1 MKSTIFATA
10 LMMLAYAAGAKAQ
23 DKVRIT
29 VIPPENGTIT
39 VSPQLPPD
47 CMVERGTKLTIRAAA
62 NKGYMLD
69 GIYAT
74 ADQPYKYYNECCA
87 PESLLVA
94 DKAME
99 VGVSFLPQ
107 KTFSKIRITNN
118 VAYARPG
125 NKTLK
130 YDVFAP
136 KKAKNLPCVII
147 VHGGGWSS
155 NTEDIMRGMGRE
167 LAMTGKFVVFSID
180 YRFIR
185 NGDGS
190 DVPVEMYQIIEDVY
204 GAIAHIMEHAALYGG
219 DATRLFVTGDSA
231 GGHLSAAAINFA
243 NFIGDGGYGSSY
255 GIYEFKPTYIPQG
268 KTTAQI
274 RNEICQSLLGAVPT
288 YPVLTENAL
297 MRFYNSDFEKI
308 RHITPICFIPKVTER
323 RVPQLIIRGT
333 QDGLITDADMQN
345 YCKAMTDA
353 GQEVKYLQV
362 GGIGHAFFDWRHDAR
377 SQETFDRYAR
387 PQIKIMV
394 DFFEDILSRK
404 K

>member
-1 MKSTIFATA
+1 M
-10 LMMLAYAAGAKAQ
+10 
-23 DKVRIT
+23 
-29 VIPPENGTIT
+29 
-39 VSPQLPPD
+39 
-47 CMVERGTKLTIRAAA
+47 
-62 NKGYMLD
+62 
-69 GIYAT
+69 
-74 ADQPYKYYNECCA
+74 
-87 PESLLVA
+87 
-94 DKAME
+94 
-99 VGVSFLPQ
+99 
-107 KTFSKIRITNN
+107 
-118 VAYARPG
+118 
-125 NKTLK
+125 
-130 YDVFAP
+130 
-136 KKAKNLPCVII
+136 
-147 VHGGGWSS
+147 
-155 NTEDIMRGMGRE
+155 
-167 LAMTGKFVVFSID
+167 FSID

-308 RHITPICFIPKVTER
+308 RHITPICFIPKATER

>member
-10 LMMLAYAAGAKAQ
+10 LIMLAYAAGAKAQ

-47 CMVERGTKLTIRAAA
+47 SMVERGTKLTIRAAA

-69 GIYAT
+69 GIYAA

-231 GGHLSAAAINFA
+231 GGH
-243 NFIGDGGYGSSY
+243 
-255 GIYEFKPTYIPQG
+255 
-268 KTTAQI
+268 
-274 RNEICQSLLGAVPT
+274 
-288 YPVLTENAL
+288 
-297 MRFYNSDFEKI
+297 
-308 RHITPICFIPKVTER
+308 
-323 RVPQLIIRGT
+323 
-333 QDGLITDADMQN
+333 
-345 YCKAMTDA
+345 
-353 GQEVKYLQV
+353 
-362 GGIGHAFFDWRHDAR
+362 
-377 SQETFDRYAR
+377 
-387 PQIKIMV
+387 
-394 DFFEDILSRK
+394 
-404 K
+404 

>member
-69 GIYAT
+69 GIYAA

-125 NKTLK
+125 NKRHHCARRRLE
-130 YDVFAP
+130 FQHRGHHAG
-136 KKAKNLPCVII
+136 
-147 VHGGGWSS
+147 HGARAC
-155 NTEDIMRGMGRE
+155 NDR
-167 LAMTGKFVVFSID
+167 
-180 YRFIR
+180 
-185 NGDGS
+185 
-190 DVPVEMYQIIEDVY
+190 
-204 GAIAHIMEHAALYGG
+204 
-219 DATRLFVTGDSA
+219 
-231 GGHLSAAAINFA
+231 
-243 NFIGDGGYGSSY
+243 
-255 GIYEFKPTYIPQG
+255 
-268 KTTAQI
+268 
-274 RNEICQSLLGAVPT
+274 EICSVQ
-288 YPVLTENAL
+288 
-297 MRFYNSDFEKI
+297 
-308 RHITPICFIPKVTER
+308 H
-323 RVPQLIIRGT
+323 
-333 QDGLITDADMQN
+333 
-345 YCKAMTDA
+345 
-353 GQEVKYLQV
+353 
-362 GGIGHAFFDWRHDAR
+362 
-377 SQETFDRYAR
+377 
-387 PQIKIMV
+387 
-394 DFFEDILSRK
+394 
-404 K
+404 